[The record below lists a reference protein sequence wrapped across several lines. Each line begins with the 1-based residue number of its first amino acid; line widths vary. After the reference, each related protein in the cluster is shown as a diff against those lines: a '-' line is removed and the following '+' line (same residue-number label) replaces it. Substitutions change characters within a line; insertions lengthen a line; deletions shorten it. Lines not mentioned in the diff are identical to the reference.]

1 MKSSLTTWRLSFA
14 SPPSPQQRR
23 DVRALLEPIARVE
36 LPADYGLVLR
46 EYGVSDHL
54 FIEPPAE
61 RTAGEI
67 ALDCLRKAHR
77 LGVGWSVLWPGVPQQ
92 AAGGWA
98 AEDWRWAAWPESLDG
113 LHGGLSDGEAP
124 GRSHVAGVQAASF
137 TVTVLADAPPA
148 GPVAQSSAP
157 TPAPLPSPPAGVET
171 EALAPVLA
179 RLDQVLAAYE
189 TVTWAWDAAGARAQL
204 AQLGYEPDEDAGEE
218 NRFRH
223 PATPPARLQVED
235 GAIHWIH
242 FIVVADPDPH
252 QLDEVAF
259 AARQAEYE
267 ALFQAAARHVEQR
280 LGTPVFVG
288 AAGEAGFPAGHWAD
302 WAAVWV
308 RAGDR
313 LMVQQKHNDP
323 ELPLE
328 LCVVFAPPA

>member
-14 SPPSPQQRR
+14 SLPSPQQLR
-23 DVRALLEPIARVE
+23 DGRALLEPIARVDI
-36 LPADYGLVLR
+36 PADHGLLLR
-46 EYGVSDHL
+46 EYGLSDHL

-92 AAGGWA
+92 AAGGWTV
-98 AEDWRWAAWPESLDG
+98 EDWRRAAFPESLDG
-113 LHGGLSDGEAP
+113 LQGGLSDGMAL
-124 GRSHVAGVQAASF
+124 GRSYLAGVQSASF
-137 TVTVLADAPPA
+137 TVTVLDDAPPA
-148 GPVAQSSAP
+148 GPMAKSSAS
-157 TPAPLPSPPAGVET
+157 TPAPLPSPPAGEET
-171 EALAPVLA
+171 EALAAVLA
-179 RLDQVLAAYE
+179 RLDQVLTAYG
-189 TVTWAWDAAGARAQL
+189 TVAWAWDAASTQAQL
-204 AQLGYEPDEDAGEE
+204 ARLGYDPDEDAGEE

-223 PATPPARLQVED
+223 PAMPPARLQVEG
-235 GAIHWIH
+235 GAVHWID
-242 FIVVADPDPH
+242 FIVAAGPDPH
-252 QLDEVAF
+252 HLDEVAF
-259 AARQAEYE
+259 ATRQAEYE
-267 ALFQAAARHVEQR
+267 ALFHAAARRVERR
-280 LGTPVFVG
+280 LGAPVFVG

-302 WAAVWV
+302 WAVVWV